1 MTSKTLLMQN
11 TIIVLVAI
19 FLGIT
24 TVLALATIEA
34 GNKKFTNS
42 SITTTKGLD
51 HKTST
56 NCNRTDIRLVPKP
69 NGGFTPYIVL
79 IPDPNCKENQD
90 E

>member
-1 MTSKTLLMQN
+1 MQN

-24 TVLALATIEA
+24 TILALATIEA

-42 SITTTKGLD
+42 SITTKELD

-56 NCNRTDIRLVPKP
+56 NCNSAEILLMPKL
-69 NGGFTPYIVL
+69 NGGFIPYRVL
-79 IPDPNCKENQD
+79 IPSDPNCKENQD

>member
-1 MTSKTLLMQN
+1 MQN

-24 TVLALATIEA
+24 TILTLATIEVE
-34 GNKKFTNS
+34 NKKFTNS
-42 SITTTKGLD
+42 SITTTKELD

-56 NCNRTDIRLVPKP
+56 NCNRAVINLVPTP
-69 NGGFTPYIVL
+69 NGGLTPYIVL
-79 IPDPNCKENQD
+79 IPSDPNCKENQD